1 VAVVSFLS
9 LFDSHNCSL
18 YCITQRVRRSE
29 LTTTPDYDDAQEMTC
44 TMRNWEARKSPRPSS
59 FTMKNSVSTSSLPVV
74 GTILEGDSHCGPEL
88 LLTPLHDLQG
98 NREGSNSP
106 RRRWKTQGRQV
117 HPVNEAEE
125 KKDYRAKCSSYSVP
139 INDIVVV
146 ETCTARKG
154 ASAHRIQITTLSLG
168 YFDFDCIS
176 RNGHDIVLAFLQAC
190 VPVERILD
198 GRITDDVPGI
208 RLTSSTTSCF
218 DNDMDLDVDA
228 LTAQHLKGQADR
240 ETWMEK
246 MSRRTGKVVSSLS
259 EISETFCETIVCC
272 QVDRVDENDARESP
286 PRPSHSFGKQSHLE
300 LDEGSQMYSPALQSE
315 EEEEAAADKFFE
327 KKRQSKL
334 MLRNCHLPSGLS
346 VEVDPASVRSVRSYE

>member
-1 VAVVSFLS
+1 
-9 LFDSHNCSL
+9 
-18 YCITQRVRRSE
+18 
-29 LTTTPDYDDAQEMTC
+29 
-44 TMRNWEARKSPRPSS
+44 MRNWEARKSPRQSS
-59 FTMKNSVSTSSLPVV
+59 FTMKNSVSANSLQPDKVV

-88 LLTPLHDLQG
+88 LLTPLHELQST

-106 RRRWKTQGRQV
+106 RRRWRTQGRQV
-117 HPVNEAEE
+117 QPVNEAEE
-125 KKDYRAKCSSYSVP
+125 KKDGHGQRRRSSYSVP

-154 ASAHRIQITTLSLG
+154 ATAHRIQVTTLSLG

-176 RNGHDIVLAFLQAC
+176 RNGHDILLAFLQAC

-198 GRITDDVPGI
+198 GLITDGVPGI
-208 RLTSSTTSCF
+208 RLSSSTTSCF

-228 LTAQHLKGQADR
+228 LTAQHLQGQADR

-259 EISETFCETIVCC
+259 ELSETFCETIVCC
-272 QVDRVDENDARESP
+272 QVDRVDENDTGRRESP
-286 PRPSHSFGKQSHLE
+286 PRPSNSFGKQSHLE
-300 LDEGSQMYSPALQSE
+300 LDEGSQIYSPDLQSE
-315 EEEEAAADKFFE
+315 EEEEDAADKFFE

-334 MLRNCHLPSGLS
+334 MLKNCRLPSGLS
-346 VEVDPASVRSVRSYE
+346 VENPDSVCRSVRSYE

>member
-1 VAVVSFLS
+1 M
-9 LFDSHNCSL
+9 
-18 YCITQRVRRSE
+18 
-29 LTTTPDYDDAQEMTC
+29 TTPDYDDAQEMSC
-44 TMRNWEARKSPRPSS
+44 TMRNWEAKKTRQSS
-59 FTMKNSVSTSSLPVV
+59 FTMQQQNVNSFQASDGVV

-88 LLTPLHDLQG
+88 LLTPLHELSG
-98 NREGSNSP
+98 NRQGGNSP
-106 RRRWKTQGRQV
+106 RRRWRTPSRQV
-117 HPVNEAEE
+117 QPINNEGAEE
-125 KKDYRAKCSSYSVP
+125 KVGHSSHAQCSFSVP
-139 INDIVVV
+139 INDICVV

-154 ASAHRIQITTLSLG
+154 ASAYRIQITTLSLG
-168 YFDFDCIS
+168 YFDFDCVS
-176 RNGHDIVLAFLQAC
+176 RNGHDILLAFLQAC

-198 GRITDDVPGI
+198 GRIPDVPGI

-228 LTAQHLKGQADR
+228 LTAQHLQGQADR

-259 EISETFCETIVCC
+259 EMSESFCETIVCC
-272 QVDRVDENDARESP
+272 QVDRMNEENDVRESP

-300 LDEGSQMYSPALQSE
+300 LDEGSQMYSPDLQE
-315 EEEEAAADKFFE
+315 EEEEEDAANKFFE

-346 VEVDPASVRSVRSYE
+346 VEMGPASVRSYE

>member
-1 VAVVSFLS
+1 MTHTIHPF
-9 LFDSHNCSL
+9 
-18 YCITQRVRRSE
+18 ITQRVRRSE
-29 LTTTPDYDDAQEMTC
+29 LTTKPDYNDAIEMTC
-44 TMRNWEARKSPRPSS
+44 TMRNWEARKSPRQSS
-59 FTMKNSVSTSSLPVV
+59 FTMKNSVSANSLQPDNVV
-74 GTILEGDSHCGPEL
+74 GTIMEGDSHCGPEL
-88 LLTPLHDLQG
+88 LLTPLHELQST

-106 RRRWKTQGRQV
+106 RRWRTQGRQV
-117 HPVNEAEE
+117 QPVNEAEE
-125 KKDYRAKCSSYSVP
+125 KKDGQGRRYSSYSVP
-139 INDIVVV
+139 INDIMVV

-154 ASAHRIQITTLSLG
+154 ASTHRIQVTTLSLG

-176 RNGHDIVLAFLQAC
+176 RNGHDILLAFLQAS

-198 GRITDDVPGI
+198 GRIKDGAPGI

-228 LTAQHLKGQADR
+228 LTAQHLEGQVNR

-259 EISETFCETIVCC
+259 DLSESFCETVVCC
-272 QVDRVDENDARESP
+272 QVDRMDENDVRESP

-300 LDEGSQMYSPALQSE
+300 LDEGSQMYSPGLQSE
-315 EEEEAAADKFFE
+315 KEEEDAADKFFE
-327 KKRQSKL
+327 KKRLSKL

-346 VEVDPASVRSVRSYE
+346 VEVDPASVCRSVRSYE